1 MLPARGGGGQSR
13 IRPLALHSLLA
24 AAYPVLFLF
33 AQNVA
38 EQVTLQP
45 LWLPLGASIIG
56 GALALGVGRLVLGD
70 WLRGALLA
78 TFTLTLFFSFGHVW
92 NLVGEMLTARRW
104 LIGAYVVAAL
114 AGTILIWRGGRWV
127 PAVSRFLLFA
137 LAIGIVI
144 NAWSIGAYTLRG
156 TAAAANVGSAVEVS
170 AGGHGR
176 PDIYFIV
183 MDRYAGAETLR
194 TQYGHDNAPFLDALR
209 ERGFTVA
216 EDAWA
221 NYLKTAL
228 SLASTLSMD
237 FLEGPTMSAAA
248 QEGREI
254 VEAYDL
260 LQGRLPVPTTLQ
272 SLGYEWIQIGSY
284 WEPTGTN
291 PHADRVIG
299 SSRGDQFASAL
310 LATTAMAL
318 LSPPVEPGERTTEG
332 WGTSREFIIRQF
344 AHLADV
350 ARIPG
355 PKFVFT
361 HFLVPHPPYNFDTDG
376 SEPTEE
382 ERAARTEEEEY
393 VRQLQWTNGQLL
405 DVLDG
410 LMDVSADAQPI
421 VILAADEGPFP
432 PEFDANEDDFRW
444 LEATPEQVERKYGIL
459 NAVRLP
465 GVDPANAGVHD
476 RSSPVNTF
484 RYVMNAYFD
493 ADLPLL
499 PDSVFL
505 SPTYRQLYDFVEIQ
519 RTDDGAPLMPSA
531 GDGG

>member
-13 IRPLALHSLLA
+13 IRPLALHPLLA

-45 LWLPLGASIIG
+45 LWMPLAASLLGASI
-56 GALALGVGRLVLGD
+56 ALLVGRLVLGD

-78 TFTLTLFFSFGHVW
+78 TFALTLFFSFGHVW
-92 NLVGEMLTARRW
+92 NLVGEMLVARRW
-104 LIGAYVVAAL
+104 LIGAYVVVAL
-114 AGTILIWRGGRWV
+114 AGMAIIWRGGPWV
-127 PAVSRFLLFA
+127 RPVSRFLVVA
-137 LAIGIVI
+137 SAIGIVI

-156 TAAAANVGSAVEVS
+156 IAATTVDAPAGVSVGE
-170 AGGHGR
+170 HGQ

-194 TQYGHDNAPFLDALR
+194 TQYDFDNTPFLDALH

-228 SLASTLSMD
+228 SLASTLGME
-237 FLEGPTMSAAA
+237 FLDGPAMSAAA
-248 QEGREI
+248 EEGSEI

-260 LQGRLPVPTTLQ
+260 LQGALPVPTTLQ
-272 SLGYEWIQIGSY
+272 GLGYEWVHVGSY

-310 LATTAMAL
+310 LATTAVSL
-318 LSPPVEPGERTTEG
+318 FSPPVEPGERTTEG

-344 AHLADV
+344 AHLAEV

-382 ERAARTEEEEY
+382 ERTARTEEEEY

-405 DVLDG
+405 DVLDV
-410 LMDVSADAQPI
+410 LLDVPADRQPV

-432 PEFDANEDDFRW
+432 PEFDTNEDDFRW
-444 LEATPEQVERKYGIL
+444 LEAAPEQVERKYAIL
-459 NAVRLP
+459 NAVRFP
-465 GVDPANAGVHD
+465 GVDPANVGVHD

-519 RTDDGAPLMPSA
+519 RTDDGAPLMPTA
-531 GDGG
+531 GGGR

>member
-13 IRPLALHSLLA
+13 IRPLALHPLLA

-45 LWLPLGASIIG
+45 LWIPLGSSIIG
-56 GALALGVGRLVLGD
+56 GGAALLIGRLVLGD

-78 TFTLTLFFSFGHVW
+78 TFALALFFTFGHVW
-92 NLVGEMLTARRW
+92 NLVDEMLVARRW

-114 AGTILIWRGGRWV
+114 AGTLIIWRGGPWIR
-127 PAVSRFLLFA
+127 PVSRFVAVGLL
-137 LAIGIVI
+137 IGIVI

-156 TAAAANVGSAVEVS
+156 TSSTPSVESSVEAS
-170 AGGHGR
+170 AGEHGR
-176 PDIYFIV
+176 PDIYFVV

-194 TQYGHDNAPFLDALR
+194 TQYDYDNTPFLDELR
-209 ERGFTVA
+209 ARDFTVA
-216 EDAWA
+216 VDAWA

-228 SLASTLSMD
+228 SLASTLSME
-237 FLEGPTMSAAA
+237 FLDGPALSAAA
-248 QEGREI
+248 EEGREI

-260 LQGRLPVPTTLQ
+260 LQAALPVPTTLQ
-272 SLGYEWIQIGSY
+272 SLGYEWIHIGSY

-310 LATTAMAL
+310 LATTAMSL
-318 LSPPVEPGERTTEG
+318 LSPPVQPGERTTEG

-344 AHLADV
+344 EHLAEV

-376 SEPTEE
+376 SEPTED

-405 DVLDG
+405 EVLDVL
-410 LMDVSADAQPI
+410 LAVPEAEQPI
-421 VILAADEGPFP
+421 VVLAADEGPFP

-444 LEATPEQVERKYGIL
+444 LEASPEQVKRKYAIL

-465 GVDPANAGVHD
+465 GVDPASVGVHD

-493 ADLPLL
+493 AELPLL

-505 SPTYRQLYDFVEIQ
+505 SPTYRQMYDFVEIQ
-519 RTDDGAPLMPSA
+519 RTDEGAPIMPGA
-531 GDGG
+531 RDGG